1 MALKTQLVVG
11 NWKMNTRRDAA
22 SALAQ
27 AVAEKRAEGVDCAL
41 CVPFP
46 YLGLVGSA
54 IAGTGLKLGAQDVS
68 DCDDGA
74 YTGEVSAGMLRDVG
88 CDYVIVG
95 HSERRQRHAE
105 SSALVAAKAA
115 RAIDAGLTPIV
126 CVGESLEA
134 REAGQTLTVIADQL
148 APVLDLGAERLG
160 SIVLA
165 YEPVWAIGTGLS
177 ASVDQAVEVHRSIR
191 IALRQRAPNV
201 AAEVRLLYGGS
212 VKPASAA
219 ALFAGEDIDG
229 GLIGGA
235 SLDSDQFLAICHA
248 ARTN

>member
-1 MALKTQLVVG
+1 MPLKTQFVVG

-27 AVAEKRAEGVDCAL
+27 AVAEKRPEGVDCAL

-46 YLGLVGSA
+46 YLGLVGAA
-54 IAGTGLKLGAQDVS
+54 IAGTGVKLGAQDVS

-74 YTGEVSAGMLRDVG
+74 YTGEVSAGMLRDIG
-88 CDYVIVG
+88 CEYVIVG

-148 APVLDLGAERLG
+148 APVLELGAERLG
-160 SIVLA
+160 NIVLA

-177 ASVDQAVEVHRSIR
+177 ASVDQAVEVHRSVR
-191 IALRQRAPNV
+191 AALRQRAPD
-201 AAEVRLLYGGS
+201 AAADVRLLYGGS
-212 VKPASAA
+212 VKPASAST
-219 ALFAGEDIDG
+219 LFAGEDIDG

-235 SLDSDQFLAICHA
+235 SLDSDQFLAICQA
-248 ARTN
+248 ARTI

>member
-1 MALKTQLVVG
+1 MALNTPLVVG

-27 AVAEKRAEGVDCAL
+27 AVAEKRPEHVDCAL

-54 IAGTGLKLGAQDVS
+54 IAGTGVKLGAQDVS

-74 YTGEVSAGMLRDVG
+74 YTGEVSAGMLRDIG
-88 CDYVIVG
+88 CEYVIVG

-115 RAIDAGLTPIV
+115 RAIDAGLTPIF

-148 APVLDLGAERLG
+148 APMLELGAQRLG
-160 SIVLA
+160 NIVLA

-177 ASVDQAVEVHRSIR
+177 ASVDQAVEVHRSLR
-191 IALRQRAPNV
+191 AALRQSAPNV
-201 AAEVRLLYGGS
+201 AADVRLLYGGS
-212 VKPASAA
+212 VTPASAS
-219 ALFAGEDIDG
+219 ALFAGEDVDG

-235 SLDSDQFLAICHA
+235 SLDSDQFLAICQA
-248 ARTN
+248 ARAI